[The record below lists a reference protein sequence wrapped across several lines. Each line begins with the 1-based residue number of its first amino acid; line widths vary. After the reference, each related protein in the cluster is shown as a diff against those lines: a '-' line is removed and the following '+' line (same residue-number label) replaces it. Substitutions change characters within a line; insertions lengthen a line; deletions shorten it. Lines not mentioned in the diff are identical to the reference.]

1 MTRVIHRI
9 GPLVLWQY
17 AVCLA
22 LLPLYFPIAW
32 LASENTWSGW
42 LPRGV
47 IVALIVAVLLWRHPI
62 AGLIDRAALIEPEGE
77 VRRSMRALRVERHFG
92 IFLNVCMVSG
102 LFALFQSL
110 SMVEAAGMA
119 NGLLAYL
126 LGWHILLVLP
136 LMLWA
141 KSRDA
146 ERPLPPKRDT
156 TPGLAEL
163 WIVPPDED
171 GEEDLITVAVKTDGI
186 RSLEEVVV
194 AVLGREVLPAVDGG
208 RRRWSIVVDGAPVG
222 ELVQSWHHPRW
233 WPPIEWNASPSTLFK
248 GDRVTFRPV
257 GSSR

>member
-92 IFLNVCMVSG
+92 IFLNVCLVSG

-126 LGWHILLVLP
+126 LG
-136 LMLWA
+136 
-141 KSRDA
+141 
-146 ERPLPPKRDT
+146 
-156 TPGLAEL
+156 
-163 WIVPPDED
+163 
-171 GEEDLITVAVKTDGI
+171 
-186 RSLEEVVV
+186 
-194 AVLGREVLPAVDGG
+194 
-208 RRRWSIVVDGAPVG
+208 
-222 ELVQSWHHPRW
+222 
-233 WPPIEWNASPSTLFK
+233 
-248 GDRVTFRPV
+248 
-257 GSSR
+257 